1 MEIINLLIKAAIILV
16 IIFLTTFGWRPV
28 SKYKV
33 VLSGDESAS
42 LERLRRI
49 VTFLSE
55 DLGIRNYIHYQ
66 NLQEAANFI
75 QRSFEEIGYSVESN
89 PYEINGVTFK
99 NIIAQMPGNKPASGI
114 LLIGAHYDSCYN
126 PGADDNASGIAA
138 LIELARLLKD
148 VPLTHTLRFA
158 AFVNE
163 EPPFFLTDQMGSSV
177 YVKQLQS
184 KGEPLRAAV
193 ILEMLGFYS
202 EKLFSQKYLPL
213 LGPFYP
219 NRANFITIVG
229 NFPSRKIVKDL
240 YQGFKAGST
249 FPVEKIVAPSSI
261 PGIYYS
267 DHWSFWKAGYPAV
280 MITDTAY
287 LRSPHYHSKTDLPDT
302 IDYPRLAKVIFGFKE
317 AIMRLDQQLSNTNGL

>member
-1 MEIINLLIKAAIILV
+1 MERRNLLIKAAIILA
-16 IIFLTTFGWRPV
+16 IIFLTAFGWRPT

-33 VLSGDESAS
+33 ILSGEELAS
-42 LERLRRI
+42 SRRMRRI

-55 DLGIRNYIHYQ
+55 DIGARNYIHYQ
-66 NLQEAANFI
+66 NLQEAADFI
-75 QRSFEEIGYSVESN
+75 QKSFEEIGYSVESM
-89 PYEINGVTFK
+89 PYEIDGKVFK
-99 NIIAQMPGNKPASGI
+99 NIIAEKSGNNTESGI
-114 LLIGAHYDSCYN
+114 LLIGAHYDSCFN
-126 PGADDNASGIAA
+126 PGADDNASGIAG

-163 EPPFFLTDQMGSSV
+163 EPPFFLTNQMGSTV
-177 YVKQLQS
+177 YAEHVKS
-184 KGEPLRAAV
+184 KGEPLHAAI

-202 EKLFSQKYLPL
+202 EKLFSQRYLPL

-229 NFPSRKIVKDL
+229 NFPSRKIVKGL
-240 YQGFKAGST
+240 YKGFKASSA
-249 FPVEKIVAPSSI
+249 FPVERIVAPSYI
-261 PGIYYS
+261 PGIYFS

-287 LRSPHYHSKTDLPDT
+287 LRNPHYHSATDLPDT
-302 IDYPRLAKVIFGFKE
+302 IDYPRLAKVIFGFKG

>member
-1 MEIINLLIKAAIILV
+1 MERRNLLIKAAIILV
-16 IIFLTTFGWRPV
+16 IIFLTAFGWRPT

-33 VLSGDESAS
+33 ILSGEELAS
-42 LERLRRI
+42 SRRMRWI

-55 DLGIRNYIHYQ
+55 DIGVRNYIHYQ
-66 NLQEAANFI
+66 NLQEAADFI
-75 QRSFEEIGYSVESN
+75 QKSFEEIGYSVELM
-89 PYEINGVTFK
+89 PYEINGEVFK
-99 NIIAQMPGNKPASGI
+99 NIIAEKPGNNTESGI
-114 LLIGAHYDSCYN
+114 LLIGAHYDSCFN
-126 PGADDNASGIAA
+126 PGADDNASGIAG

-163 EPPFFLTDQMGSSV
+163 EPPFFLTSQMGSAV
-177 YVKQLQS
+177 YVEHVKS
-184 KGEPLRAAV
+184 KGEPLSAAV

-202 EKLFSQKYLPL
+202 EKLFSQRYLPL

-229 NFPSRKIVKDL
+229 NFPSRKIVKGL
-240 YQGFKAGST
+240 YKGFKASSS
-249 FPVEKIVAPSSI
+249 FPVERIVAPSYI
-261 PGIYYS
+261 PGIYFS

-287 LRSPHYHSKTDLPDT
+287 LRNPHYHRQTDLPDT
-302 IDYPRLAKVIFGFKE
+302 IDYPRLAKVIFGLKG

>member
-16 IIFLTTFGWRPV
+16 IIFLTTFGWRPT

-33 VLSGDESAS
+33 TLSGEELAS
-42 LERLRRI
+42 SQRMRRT

-75 QRSFEEIGYSVESN
+75 QKSFEEIGYSVELI
-89 PYEINGVTFK
+89 PYEINGETFT
-99 NIIAQMPGNKPASGI
+99 NIIAEKSGNNTASGI
-114 LLIGAHYDSCYN
+114 LLIGAHYDSYFN
-126 PGADDNASGIAA
+126 PGADDNASGIAG
-138 LIELARLLKD
+138 LLELARLLKD

-163 EPPFFLTDQMGSSV
+163 EPPFFLTNQMGSTV
-177 YVKQLQS
+177 YAKHVKS
-184 KGEPLRAAV
+184 KGEPLRAAI

-202 EKLFSQKYLPL
+202 EKLFSQRYLPL

-229 NFPSRKIVKDL
+229 NFPSRKIVKGL
-240 YQGFKAGST
+240 YKGFKASSS
-249 FPVEKIVAPSSI
+249 FPVERIVAPSYI
-261 PGIYYS
+261 PGIYFS

-287 LRSPHYHSKTDLPDT
+287 LRNPH
-302 IDYPRLAKVIFGFKE
+302 
-317 AIMRLDQQLSNTNGL
+317 

>member
-1 MEIINLLIKAAIILV
+1 MERRNLLIKAAIILV
-16 IIFLTTFGWRPV
+16 IIFLTAFGWRPT

-33 VLSGDESAS
+33 ILSGEELAS
-42 LERLRRI
+42 SRRMRWI

-55 DLGIRNYIHYQ
+55 DIGVRNYIHYQ
-66 NLQEAANFI
+66 NLQEAADFI
-75 QRSFEEIGYSVESN
+75 QKSFEEIGYSVELM
-89 PYEINGVTFK
+89 PYEINGEVFK
-99 NIIAQMPGNKPASGI
+99 NIIAEKPGNNTESGI
-114 LLIGAHYDSCYN
+114 LLIGAHYDSCFN
-126 PGADDNASGIAA
+126 PGADDNASGIAG

-163 EPPFFLTDQMGSSV
+163 EPPFFLTNQMGSAV
-177 YVKQLQS
+177 YAEHVKS
-184 KGEPLRAAV
+184 KGEPLHAAI

-202 EKLFSQKYLPL
+202 EKLFSQRYLPL

-229 NFPSRKIVKDL
+229 NFPSRKIVKGL
-240 YQGFKAGST
+240 YKGFKASSS
-249 FPVEKIVAPSSI
+249 FPVERIVAPSYI
-261 PGIYYS
+261 PGIYFS

-287 LRSPHYHSKTDLPDT
+287 LRNPHYHRQTDLPDT
-302 IDYPRLAKVIFGFKE
+302 IDYPRLAKVIFGFKG

>member
-1 MEIINLLIKAAIILV
+1 MEIVNLLIKVAIILV
-16 IIFLTTFGWRPV
+16 IILLTTFGWRPT

-33 VLSGDESAS
+33 ILSDEELAS
-42 LERLRRI
+42 SKRMRRM
-49 VTFLSE
+49 VTFLSQ
-55 DLGIRNYIHYQ
+55 DLGVRNYINDQ
-66 NLQEAANFI
+66 NLREAADFI
-75 QRSFEEIGYSVESN
+75 QKSFEAIGYSVELI
-89 PYEINGVTFK
+89 PYEINGRTFK
-99 NIIAQMPGNKPASGI
+99 NIIAEKPGNNAASGI

-126 PGADDNASGIAA
+126 PGADDNASGVAG

-148 VPLTHTLRFA
+148 VPSIHTLRFA

-163 EPPFFLTDQMGSSV
+163 EPPFFLTDQMGSAV
-177 YVKQLQS
+177 YAKHVKS
-184 KGEPLRAAV
+184 KGEPLHAAV

-240 YQGFKAGST
+240 YKGFKAGST
-249 FPVEKIVAPSSI
+249 FPVERIVAPSAI
-261 PGIYYS
+261 PGIYFS
-267 DHWSFWKAGYPAV
+267 DHWSFWKAGYRAV

-287 LRSPHYHSKTDLPDT
+287 LRSPHYHKQTDLPDA
-302 IDYPRLAKVIFGFKE
+302 IDHPRWAKVIFGFEE
-317 AIMRLDQQLSNTNGL
+317 AIMRLDQQLSNTSGL

>member
-1 MEIINLLIKAAIILV
+1 MEIINLLVKAAIILV

-28 SKYKV
+28 PKYKV
-33 VLSGDESAS
+33 VLSSDESAS

-55 DLGIRNYIHYQ
+55 DLGVRNYIHYQ
-66 NLQEAANFI
+66 NLQEAADFI

-89 PYEINGVTFK
+89 PYEINGVTFR
-99 NIIAQMPGNKPASGI
+99 NIIAEKPGNNPAGGI

-126 PGADDNASGIAA
+126 PGADDNASGIAG

-148 VPLTHTLRFA
+148 VPFTHTLRFA

-177 YVKQLQS
+177 YAKQLRS

-240 YQGFKAGST
+240 YQGFKAAST
-249 FPVEKIVAPSSI
+249 FPVERIVAPSSI

-287 LRSPHYHSKTDLPDT
+287 LRSPHYHAKTDLPGT
-302 IDYPRLAKVIFGFKE
+302 IDYPRMAKVIFGFKE
-317 AIMRLDQQLSNTNGL
+317 AIERLDQQISKRSGL

>member
-1 MEIINLLIKAAIILV
+1 MEIINLLVKAAIILV

-33 VLSGDESAS
+33 VLSDEELAS
-42 LERLRRI
+42 SKRVRRI

-55 DLGIRNYIHYQ
+55 DLGVRNYINYQ
-66 NLQEAANFI
+66 NLQEAADFI
-75 QRSFEEIGYSVESN
+75 QRSFEEIGFSVESN

-99 NIIAQMPGNKPASGI
+99 NIIAEKPGSKPGSGF

-126 PGADDNASGIAA
+126 PGADDNASGIAG

-177 YVKQLQS
+177 YAKQLQS
-184 KGEPLRAAV
+184 KGEPLHAAV

-229 NFPSRKIVKDL
+229 NFPSSVIVKDL

-249 FPVEKIVAPSSI
+249 FPVERIVAPSSI

-267 DHWSFWKAGYPAV
+267 DHWSFWKAGYRAV

-317 AIMRLDQQLSNTNGL
+317 AITRLDQQISKRSGL